1 MLMVHINHDRVH
13 IGDRFSV
20 SFRRTLRIPDDGKT
34 YPLPPGLGAFP
45 IHRVDDFLAQVPEA
59 WREHGGVFLPM
70 YQREALWLGFDSAP
84 WKPNAV
90 KIAVGQANVVSG
102 EVLSM
107 KLCDVAQDY
116 LVCPPQLWLDGIKVG
131 NEVIRQFVAM
141 PLGQGYTVETQLT
154 GKDVYGGIQILVF
167 EPVAG
172 RFPDD
177 PPPVSG
183 QKPAKKVHRPVMS
196 GVEMGLGAGG
206 TMRQKIYPDPYG
218 ANAWDLENYGS
229 VFVHLVNSAQYRNM
243 TGQDPPATP
252 INVKSYAEKGLP
264 WFDLYDEEKGDI
276 IGGEPLTTIKSI
288 QEKEAEKGSGRQG
301 EDESVNVSDSSIHR
315 M

>member
-1 MLMVHINHDRVH
+1 
-13 IGDRFSV
+13 
-20 SFRRTLRIPDDGKT
+20 
-34 YPLPPGLGAFP
+34 
-45 IHRVDDFLAQVPEA
+45 
-59 WREHGGVFLPM
+59 M

-90 KIAVGQANVVSG
+90 KIAVGHVNVLSG
-102 EVLSM
+102 EELSM

-116 LVCPPQLWLDGIKVG
+116 MVCPPQLWLDGIKVG
-131 NEVIRQFVAM
+131 KEVIRQFVAM

-167 EPVAG
+167 EPLPG

-177 PPPVSG
+177 PPPESNQEPV
-183 QKPAKKVHRPVMS
+183 KKVHRPVMS
-196 GVEMGLGAGG
+196 GAEMGLGAGG
-206 TMRQKIYPDPYG
+206 TMRQKIYPDSYG
-218 ANAWDLENYGS
+218 ANAWDFENYGS

-252 INVKSYAEKGLP
+252 INAKSYAEKGLP

-276 IGGEPLTTIKSI
+276 TGGEPLTTVKSI
-288 QEKEAEKGSGRQG
+288 QEKEAEKGSGREG
-301 EDESVNVSDSSIHR
+301 EDESVNISDSSIHR

>member
-1 MLMVHINHDRVH
+1 MLMARIKHDRVY

-45 IHRVDDFLAQVPEA
+45 LHRVDDFLDHVPDA

-90 KIAVGQANVVSG
+90 KIAVGHVNIVSG
-102 EVLSM
+102 KALSM
-107 KLCDVAQDY
+107 NLSDGVQDY
-116 LVCPPQLWLDGIKVG
+116 MVCPPQLWLDGIKVG

-154 GKDVYGGIQILVF
+154 GNDVYGGIQILVF

-172 RFPDD
+172 RFPND
-177 PPPVSG
+177 PPPVSNE
-183 QKPAKKVHRPVMS
+183 KTANKLHRPVMS

-218 ANAWDLENYGS
+218 VNVWDLENYGS
-229 VFVHLVNSAQYRNM
+229 VFVHLLNSAQYRTI
-243 TGQDPPATP
+243 TGQDPPASP
-252 INVKSYAEKGLP
+252 IDVKSYVEKGLP
-264 WFDLYDEEKGDI
+264 WFDLYDEAEGDI
-276 IGGEPLTTIKSI
+276 RGGEPLTTVKSI
-288 QEKEAEKGSGRQG
+288 QEKEAETGRGQQG
-301 EDESVNVSDSSIHR
+301 PEESVDLSDSSIHR